1 MVLLGIVT
9 SLFIAIQDP
18 VFQKFAARYASGY
31 LSEKTGGDIKV
42 GRLLITPDFR
52 VILDD
57 VVVKDLNGSY
67 LASVGTLRTKMNIRE
82 ALNGTIHLEL
92 VELNDV
98 RANLIQYVNEDK
110 FNFAFLADAFKTDKE
125 KPDKEPLR
133 IIVDHIDIKNLDF
146 IFWNQNKDHPEKTA
160 KHVMDY
166 AHLDIEGIN
175 LEAQDFYLFGDSIH
189 AKINALNG
197 KDISGL
203 DLKRFTTDA
212 VVCSQGIFLEGL
224 DAELNDTHI
233 DADVRMLYHDYTAF
247 SNFVD
252 SVVFDATIRPTDIML
267 SDVGVF
273 AEVMYKMPDRVLFE
287 GRFTGPIEHFSVD
300 DLKAEFG
307 KSTVIEGSLSMHP
320 LDFNDG
326 EHEMNIKRL
335 EFTYDDLV
343 NFYIPSSTKTIPLPE
358 SLRPIK
364 SAKALVNFK
373 GSYNNFDSEVHLTSG
388 IGNVDLDVSRQKIGN
403 GDNVFSGRIFA
414 DRVNAGMI
422 ANAEKYLGSL
432 DLNTDFVVRFPKK
445 GNVDLTM
452 KGNAY
457 QAELMG
463 YTIDEIVLN
472 GDLKENRFKGVVSVD
487 DKVLGLDFNGLVDF
501 NNKKYPVVDFKAD
514 ISHADLKA
522 LKLMKNDS
530 ISEIST
536 SIVANLKG
544 FDIDNMEGEL
554 HLDNTVYRDGRGTY
568 VMNDFDA
575 SILNDNLMQRRINV
589 TCDFFN
595 FEMAGQMNFASLV
608 PSLNEYVDS
617 FVHFPRFEQKREA
630 FLNYARTHDVDQ
642 DFIVSLVL
650 KDTKTLSELFM
661 PNLKIA
667 KNTSVNGTYTSRSRQ
682 LNLTART
689 KGVEIGNVSI
699 DDVELRNF
707 NNQEFSYGSLSVGR
721 VEYANITAT
730 DTMMIGLDN
739 LSFFTKMGND
749 TIATRIKWDD
759 VTEAD
764 HNKAL
769 IETNFHPHEKGGTV
783 NISGAD
789 IVINDSLWNVSPSNF
804 IDIMEG
810 RVNISNLM
818 FSHNQQSLRF
828 DGYVPMNEGDTI
840 SLQIRK
846 FDISNFDVLTENMGL
861 NVDGLISGDA
871 LVSNLKADPMVLADL
886 RIDQLGVNGDLVG
899 DVEVESSWD
908 NEDKSVDLEA
918 NIFNDDKRMLYAF
931 GSYYTAKEDN
941 NLDFTAVL
949 DSLRLSTLSPVLS
962 GFVSRVQG
970 YGNGTIDINGSVKQP
985 DISGKISITDGGCKI
1000 GYLNTFYTFSPTIL
1014 VDNKTI
1020 AFENMVLTDTLGNQ
1034 ARVVGEIKHDRFKDF
1049 YLDLKLYPK
1058 EFLALATTSK
1068 DNDTFYG
1075 TAVADG
1081 LVTIKGP
1088 FSDIYLGIKARTQN
1102 GTALTIP
1109 LNSTSTVK
1117 DNDFIIFITPA
1128 TDTIGELPEE
1138 EMIKR
1143 KRNFAL
1149 DLDVDATDVAKLKIM
1164 LPGDIGTIDATGNG
1178 NVKLNTS
1185 TGEAL
1190 SMYGNYTIS
1199 SGRFQLTL
1207 MNLVTRNFSLMRG
1220 GSISWSGKPTDGRI
1234 NATGVYTVKASLV
1247 DLGLQIDSTAMTS
1260 NNVNVECLIH
1270 LKEALLNPTITFGM
1284 RLPNAS
1290 EDITQTVFSAV
1301 DTTNQMVM
1309 ANQALSLLVFGKFA
1323 YAGGSAGAD
1332 QTMSLAGLLS
1342 ANYQFAIN
1350 QNMNVGVSY
1359 HSGDYDSYDEY
1370 QVALRTEL
1378 FENRLTIETNVGVM
1392 SSNNPEAG
1400 GASNIVGEFDLYYKL
1415 SKDGRLQAHFYNHS
1429 NYNSNFN
1436 SFAIDKRAP
1445 YTQGLG
1451 LSYSRSFPTFR
1462 DLFRRQ
1468 SKQSNQP
1475 LIRPRNQENKTLP

>member
-52 VILDD
+52 VILDE

-67 LASVGTLRTKMNIRE
+67 LASVGTLRTKMNISE
-82 ALNGTIHLEL
+82 VLNGTIHLEL

-110 FNFAFLADAFKTDKE
+110 FNFAFLADAFKTDTE

-233 DADVRMLYHDYTAF
+233 DADVRMLYHDYSAF

-364 SAKALVNFK
+364 SGKALLNFK

-388 IGNVDLDVSRQKIGN
+388 IGNVDLDVSRQKTGN
-403 GDNVFSGRIFA
+403 GDNVFTGRIFA

-452 KGNAY
+452 KGNVY

-501 NNKKYPVVDFKAD
+501 NNKKFPVADFSAD

-536 SIVANLKG
+536 SIVAKLKG

-568 VMNDFDA
+568 VMNDFDG

-595 FEMAGQMNFASLV
+595 FEMAGQMNFASLMPV
-608 PSLNEYVDS
+608 LNEYGDS
-617 FVHFPRFEQKREA
+617 FVHFPRFEKNREA
-630 FLNYARTHDVDQ
+630 FQNYARTHDVDQ

-667 KNTSVNGTYTSRSRQ
+667 KNTSVNGTFTSRSRQ

-689 KGVEIGNVSI
+689 KGIEIGKVSI

-707 NNQEFSYGSLSVGR
+707 NNREFSYGSLSVGR
-721 VEYANITAT
+721 VEWANITAT
-730 DTMMIGLDN
+730 DTMAIGLDN
-739 LSFFTKMGND
+739 LSLFAKMGND

-759 VTEAD
+759 EDLSD

-769 IETNFHPHEKGGTV
+769 IETNFHPHENGGTV
-783 NISGAD
+783 NISSAD
-789 IVINDSLWNVSPSNF
+789 IIINDSLWNVSPSNF
-804 IDIMEG
+804 IDILEG

-840 SLQIRK
+840 SLQLRK
-846 FDISNFDVLTENMGL
+846 FDISNFDVLTESMGL

-886 RIDQLGVNGDLVG
+886 RIDRLGVNGDLVG

-908 NEDKSVDLEA
+908 NADKSVDLEA

-949 DSLRLSTLSPVLS
+949 DSLRLSTLSPLLS

-970 YGNGTIDINGSVKQP
+970 YGNGTVDINGSVKQP
-985 DISGKISITDGGCKI
+985 DIRGKISITDGGCKI

-1058 EFLALATTSK
+1058 EFLAMATTSK

-1109 LNSTSTVK
+1109 LNGTSTVK

-1178 NVKLNTS
+1178 NVKLGTS
-1185 TGEAL
+1185 TAEAL

-1207 MNLVTRNFSLMRG
+1207 MNLVTRNFSLQRG

-1234 NATGVYTVKASLV
+1234 NATGVYTVKASLA

-1332 QTMSLAGLLS
+1332 QTMSLAGLFS

-1359 HSGDYDSYDEY
+1359 HSGDLDSYDEY

>member
-52 VILDD
+52 VILDE

-67 LASVGTLRTKMNIRE
+67 LASVGTLRTKMNISE
-82 ALNGTIHLEL
+82 VLNGTIHLEL

-110 FNFAFLADAFKTDKE
+110 FNFAFLADAFKTDTE

-175 LEAQDFYLFGDSIH
+175 LEAQDFYLYGDSIH

-233 DADVRMLYHDYTAF
+233 DADVRMLYHDYLAF

-364 SAKALVNFK
+364 SGKALLNFK

-388 IGNVDLDVSRQKIGN
+388 IGNVDLDVSRQKTGN
-403 GDNVFSGRIFA
+403 GDNVFTGRIFA

-452 KGNAY
+452 KGNVY

-501 NNKKYPVVDFKAD
+501 NNKKFPVADFSAD

-554 HLDNTVYRDGRGTY
+554 HLDNTIYRDGRGTY
-568 VMNDFDA
+568 VMNDFDG
-575 SILNDNLMQRRINV
+575 SILNDNLMQRRINI

-595 FEMAGQMNFASLV
+595 FEMAGQMNFASLMPV
-608 PSLNEYVDS
+608 LNEYGDS
-617 FVHFPRFEQKREA
+617 FVHFPRFEKNREA
-630 FLNYARTHDVDQ
+630 FQNYARTHDVDQ

-667 KNTSVNGTYTSRSRQ
+667 KNTSINGTFTSRSRQ

-689 KGVEIGNVSI
+689 KGIEIGKVSI

-707 NNQEFSYGSLSVGR
+707 NNHEFSYGSLSIGR
-721 VEYANITAT
+721 VGWLNITET
-730 DTMMIGLDN
+730 DTLSIGLDN
-739 LSFFTKMGND
+739 LSLFAKMGND

-769 IETNFHPHEKGGTV
+769 IETSFHPHENGGTV
-783 NISGAD
+783 NISSAD

-804 IDIMEG
+804 IDILEG

-840 SLQIRK
+840 SLQLRK
-846 FDISNFDVLTENMGL
+846 FDISNFDVLTESMGL

-886 RIDQLGVNGDLVG
+886 RIDRLGVNGDLVG

-908 NEDKSVDLEA
+908 NADKSVDLEA

-949 DSLRLSTLSPVLS
+949 DSLRLSTLSPLLS

-970 YGNGTIDINGSVKQP
+970 YGNGTVDINGSVKQP
-985 DISGKISITDGGCKI
+985 DIRGKISITDGGCKI

-1020 AFENMVLTDTLGNQ
+1020 AFENMLLTDTLGNQ

-1088 FSDIYLGIKARTQN
+1088 FSDIYLDIKARTQN

-1109 LNSTSTVK
+1109 LNGTSTVK

-1178 NVKLNTS
+1178 NVKLGTS
-1185 TGEAL
+1185 TAEAL

-1207 MNLVTRNFSLMRG
+1207 MNLVTRNFSLQRG

-1234 NATGVYTVKASLV
+1234 NATGVYTVKASLA

-1290 EDITQTVFSAV
+1290 EDVTQTVFSAV

-1309 ANQALSLLVFGKFA
+1309 ANQVLSLLVFGKFA

-1332 QTMSLAGLLS
+1332 QTMSLAGLFS

-1359 HSGDYDSYDEY
+1359 HSGDLDSYDEY

>member
-18 VFQKFAARYASGY
+18 VFQKFATRYASGY

-52 VILDD
+52 VILDE

-67 LASVGTLRTKMNIRE
+67 LASVGTLRTKMNISE
-82 ALNGTIHLEL
+82 VLNGTIHLEL

-110 FNFAFLADAFKTDKE
+110 FNFAFLADAFKTDTE

-247 SNFVD
+247 SSFVD

-364 SAKALVNFK
+364 SGKALLNFK

-388 IGNVDLDVSRQKIGN
+388 IGNVDLDVSRQKTGN
-403 GDNVFSGRIFA
+403 GDNVFTGRIFA

-452 KGNAY
+452 KGNVY

-501 NNKKYPVVDFKAD
+501 NNKKFPVADFSAD

-554 HLDNTVYRDGRGTY
+554 HLDNTIYRDGRGTY
-568 VMNDFDA
+568 VMNDFDG

-595 FEMAGQMNFASLV
+595 FEMAGQMNFASLMPV
-608 PSLNEYVDS
+608 LNEYGDS
-617 FVHFPRFEQKREA
+617 FVHFPRFEKNREA
-630 FLNYARTHDVDQ
+630 FQNYARTHDVDQ

-667 KNTSVNGTYTSRSRQ
+667 KNTSINGTFTSRSRQ

-689 KGVEIGNVSI
+689 KGIEIGKVSI

-707 NNQEFSYGSLSVGR
+707 NNREFSYGSLSLGR
-721 VEYANITAT
+721 VEWANITAT
-730 DTMMIGLDN
+730 DTMAIGLDN
-739 LSFFTKMGND
+739 LSLFAKMGND

-759 VTEAD
+759 EDLSD

-769 IETNFHPHEKGGTV
+769 IETSFHPHENGGTV
-783 NISGAD
+783 NISSAD

-804 IDIMEG
+804 IDILEG

-840 SLQIRK
+840 SLQLRK
-846 FDISNFDVLTENMGL
+846 FDISNFDDLTANMGI
-861 NVDGLISGDA
+861 NIDGLISGDA
-871 LVSNLKADPMVLADL
+871 LVSSLKADPMVLADL
-886 RIDQLGVNGDLVG
+886 RIDRLGVNGDLVG

-949 DSLRLSTLSPVLS
+949 DSLRLSTLSPLLS

-970 YGNGTIDINGSVKQP
+970 YGNGIVDIKGSIKQP

-1058 EFLALATTSK
+1058 EFLAMATTSK

-1109 LNSTSTVK
+1109 LNGTSTVK

-1178 NVKLNTS
+1178 NVKLSTS
-1185 TGEAL
+1185 TAEAL

-1207 MNLVTRNFSLMRG
+1207 MNLVTRNFSLQRG

-1234 NATGVYTVKASLV
+1234 NATGVYTVKASLA

-1332 QTMSLAGLLS
+1332 QTMSLAGLFS

-1359 HSGDYDSYDEY
+1359 HSGDLDSYDEY

>member
-52 VILDD
+52 VILDE

-67 LASVGTLRTKMNIRE
+67 LASVGTLRTKMNISE
-82 ALNGTIHLEL
+82 VLNGTIHLEL

-110 FNFAFLADAFKTDKE
+110 FNFAFLADAFKTDTE

-175 LEAQDFYLFGDSIH
+175 LEAQDFYLYGDSIH

-233 DADVRMLYHDYTAF
+233 DADVRMLYHDYSAF

-364 SAKALVNFK
+364 SGKALLNFK

-388 IGNVDLDVSRQKIGN
+388 IGNVDLDVSRQKTGN
-403 GDNVFSGRIFA
+403 GDNVFTGRIFA

-422 ANAEKYLGSL
+422 ANAEKYLGNL

-452 KGNAY
+452 KGNVY

-501 NNKKYPVVDFKAD
+501 NNKKFPVADFSAD

-568 VMNDFDA
+568 VMNDFDG

-595 FEMAGQMNFASLV
+595 FEMAGQMNFASLMPV
-608 PSLNEYVDS
+608 LNEYGDS
-617 FVHFPRFEQKREA
+617 FVHFPRFEKNREA
-630 FLNYARTHDVDQ
+630 FQNYARTHDVDQ

-661 PNLKIA
+661 PDLKIA
-667 KNTSVNGTYTSRSRQ
+667 KNTSINGTFTSRSRQ

-689 KGVEIGNVSI
+689 KGIEIGKVSI

-707 NNQEFSYGSLSVGR
+707 NNREFSYGSLSLGR
-721 VEYANITAT
+721 VEWANITAT
-730 DTMMIGLDN
+730 DTMAIGLDN
-739 LSFFTKMGND
+739 LSLFAKMGND

-759 VTEAD
+759 EDLSD

-769 IETNFHPHEKGGTV
+769 IETSFHPHENGGTV
-783 NISGAD
+783 NISSAD

-804 IDIMEG
+804 IDILEG

-840 SLQIRK
+840 SLQLRK
-846 FDISNFDVLTENMGL
+846 FDISNFDVLTANMGL
-861 NVDGLISGDA
+861 NIDGLISGDA
-871 LVSNLKADPMVLADL
+871 LVSSLKADPMVLADL
-886 RIDQLGVNGDLVG
+886 RIDRLGVNGDLVG

-949 DSLRLSTLSPVLS
+949 DSLRLSTLSPLLS

-970 YGNGTIDINGSVKQP
+970 YGNGTVDIKGSIKQP
-985 DISGKISITDGGCKI
+985 DIRGKISITDGGCKI

-1109 LNSTSTVK
+1109 LNGTSTVK

-1178 NVKLNTS
+1178 NVKLSTS
-1185 TGEAL
+1185 TAEAL

-1207 MNLVTRNFSLMRG
+1207 MNLVTRNFSLQRG

-1234 NATGVYTVKASLV
+1234 NATGVYTVKASLA

-1332 QTMSLAGLLS
+1332 QTMSLAGLFS

-1359 HSGDYDSYDEY
+1359 HSGDLDSYDEY

>member
-18 VFQKFAARYASGY
+18 VFQKIAARYASGY

-52 VILDD
+52 VILDE

-67 LASVGTLRTKMNIRE
+67 LASVGTLRTKMNISE
-82 ALNGTIHLEL
+82 VLNGTIHLEL

-110 FNFAFLADAFKTDKE
+110 FNFAFLADAFKTDTE
-125 KPDKEPLR
+125 KPDKEPLC

-160 KHVMDY
+160 KRVMDY

-175 LEAQDFYLFGDSIH
+175 LEAQDFYLYGDSIH

-233 DADVRMLYHDYTAF
+233 DADVRMLYHDYSAF

-364 SAKALVNFK
+364 SGKALLNFK

-388 IGNVDLDVSRQKIGN
+388 IGNVDLDVSRQKTGN
-403 GDNVFSGRIFA
+403 GDNVFTGRIFA

-422 ANAEKYLGSL
+422 ANAEKYLGNL

-452 KGNAY
+452 KGNVY

-501 NNKKYPVVDFKAD
+501 NNKKFPVADFRAD

-568 VMNDFDA
+568 VMNDFDG

-595 FEMAGQMNFASLV
+595 FEMAGQMNFASLM
-608 PSLNEYVDS
+608 PSLNEYGYS
-617 FVHFPRFEQKREA
+617 FVNFPRFEKNREA
-630 FLNYARTHDVDQ
+630 FQNYARTHDVDQ

-667 KNTSVNGTYTSRSRQ
+667 KNTSINGTFTSRSRQ

-689 KGVEIGNVSI
+689 KGIEIGKVSI

-707 NNQEFSYGSLSVGR
+707 NNHEFSYGLLSIGR
-721 VEYANITAT
+721 VGWLNITET
-730 DTMMIGLDN
+730 DTLSIGLDN
-739 LSFFTKMGND
+739 LSLFAKMGND

-764 HNKAL
+764 HNKTL
-769 IETNFHPHEKGGTV
+769 IETNFHPHENGGTV
-783 NISGAD
+783 NISSAD
-789 IVINDSLWNVSPSNF
+789 IIINDSLWNVSPSNF
-804 IDIMEG
+804 IDILEG

-840 SLQIRK
+840 SLQLRK
-846 FDISNFDVLTENMGL
+846 FDISNFDVLTESMGL

-886 RIDQLGVNGDLVG
+886 RIDRLGVNGDLVG

-908 NEDKSVDLEA
+908 NADKSVDLEA

-949 DSLRLSTLSPVLS
+949 DSLRLSTLSPLLS

-970 YGNGTIDINGSVKQP
+970 YGNGTVDINGSVKQP
-985 DISGKISITDGGCKI
+985 DIRGKISITDGGCKI

-1088 FSDIYLGIKARTQN
+1088 FSDIYLDIKARTQN

-1109 LNSTSTVK
+1109 LNGTSTVK

-1178 NVKLNTS
+1178 NVKLGTS
-1185 TGEAL
+1185 TAEAL

-1207 MNLVTRNFSLMRG
+1207 MNLVTRNFSLQRG

-1234 NATGVYTVKASLV
+1234 NATGVYTVKASLA

-1332 QTMSLAGLLS
+1332 QTMSLAGLFS

-1359 HSGDYDSYDEY
+1359 HSGNLDSYDEY

>member
-18 VFQKFAARYASGY
+18 VFQKFATRYASGY

-52 VILDD
+52 VILDE

-67 LASVGTLRTKMNIRE
+67 LASVGTLRTKMNISE
-82 ALNGTIHLEL
+82 VLNGTIHLEL

-110 FNFAFLADAFKTDKE
+110 FNFAFLADAFKTDTE

-247 SNFVD
+247 SSFVD

-364 SAKALVNFK
+364 SGKALLNFK

-388 IGNVDLDVSRQKIGN
+388 IGNVDLDVSRQKTGN
-403 GDNVFSGRIFA
+403 GDNVFTGRIFA

-452 KGNAY
+452 KGNVY

-501 NNKKYPVVDFKAD
+501 NNKKFPVADFSAD

-554 HLDNTVYRDGRGTY
+554 HLDNTIYRDGRGTY
-568 VMNDFDA
+568 VMNDFDG

-595 FEMAGQMNFASLV
+595 FEMAGQMNFASLMPV
-608 PSLNEYVDS
+608 LNEYGDS
-617 FVHFPRFEQKREA
+617 FVHFPRFEKNREA
-630 FLNYARTHDVDQ
+630 FQNYARTHDVDQ

-667 KNTSVNGTYTSRSRQ
+667 KNTSINGTFTSRSRQ

-689 KGVEIGNVSI
+689 KGIEIGKVSI

-707 NNQEFSYGSLSVGR
+707 NNREFSYGSLSLGR
-721 VEYANITAT
+721 VEWANITAT
-730 DTMMIGLDN
+730 DTMAIGLDN
-739 LSFFTKMGND
+739 LSLFAKMGND

-759 VTEAD
+759 EDLSD

-769 IETNFHPHEKGGTV
+769 IETSFHPHENGGTV
-783 NISGAD
+783 NISSAD

-804 IDIMEG
+804 IDILEG

-840 SLQIRK
+840 SLQLRK
-846 FDISNFDVLTENMGL
+846 FDISNFDVLTANMGL
-861 NVDGLISGDA
+861 NIDGLISGDA
-871 LVSNLKADPMVLADL
+871 LVSSLKADPMVLADL
-886 RIDQLGVNGDLVG
+886 RIDRLGVNGDLVG

-949 DSLRLSTLSPVLS
+949 DSLRLSTLSPLLS

-970 YGNGTIDINGSVKQP
+970 YGNGIVDIKGSIKQP

-1058 EFLALATTSK
+1058 EFLAMATTSK

-1109 LNSTSTVK
+1109 LNGTSTVK

-1178 NVKLNTS
+1178 NVKLSTS
-1185 TGEAL
+1185 TAEAL

-1207 MNLVTRNFSLMRG
+1207 MNLVTRNFSLQRG

-1234 NATGVYTVKASLV
+1234 NATGVYTVKASLA

-1332 QTMSLAGLLS
+1332 QTMSLAGLFS

-1359 HSGDYDSYDEY
+1359 HSGDLDSYDEY

>member
-52 VILDD
+52 VILDE

-67 LASVGTLRTKMNIRE
+67 LASVGTLRTKMNISE
-82 ALNGTIHLEL
+82 ILNGTIHLEL

-110 FNFAFLADAFKTDKE
+110 FNFAFLADAFKSDAE

-364 SAKALVNFK
+364 SGKALLNFK

-388 IGNVDLDVSRQKIGN
+388 IGNVDLDVSRQKTGN
-403 GDNVFSGRIFA
+403 GDNVFTGRIFA

-452 KGNAY
+452 KGNVY

-501 NNKKYPVVDFKAD
+501 NNKKFPVADFSAD

-568 VMNDFDA
+568 VMNDFDG

-595 FEMAGQMNFASLV
+595 FEMAGQMNFASLMPV
-608 PSLNEYVDS
+608 LNEYGDS
-617 FVHFPRFEQKREA
+617 FVHFPRFEKNREA
-630 FLNYARTHDVDQ
+630 FQNYARTHDVDQ

-667 KNTSVNGTYTSRSRQ
+667 KNTSVNGTFTSRSRQ

-689 KGVEIGNVSI
+689 KGIEIGKVSI

-707 NNQEFSYGSLSVGR
+707 NNREFSYGSLSVGR
-721 VEYANITAT
+721 VEWANITAT
-730 DTMMIGLDN
+730 DTMAIGLDN
-739 LSFFTKMGND
+739 LSLFAKMGND

-759 VTEAD
+759 EDLSD

-769 IETNFHPHEKGGTV
+769 IETSFHPHENGGTV
-783 NISGAD
+783 NISSAD

-804 IDIMEG
+804 IDILEG

-840 SLQIRK
+840 SLQLRK
-846 FDISNFDVLTENMGL
+846 FDISNFDVLTANMGL
-861 NVDGLISGDA
+861 NIDGLISGDA
-871 LVSNLKADPMVLADL
+871 LVSSLKADPMVLADL
-886 RIDQLGVNGDLVG
+886 GIDRLGVNGDLVG

-949 DSLRLSTLSPVLS
+949 DSLRLSTLSPLLS

-970 YGNGTIDINGSVKQP
+970 YGNGTVDINGSVKQP
-985 DISGKISITDGGCKI
+985 DIRGKISITDGGCKI

-1109 LNSTSTVK
+1109 LNGTSTVK

-1149 DLDVDATDVAKLKIM
+1149 DIDVDATDVAKLKIM

-1178 NVKLNTS
+1178 NVKLSTS
-1185 TGEAL
+1185 TAEAL

-1207 MNLVTRNFSLMRG
+1207 MNLVTRNFSLQRG

-1234 NATGVYTVKASLV
+1234 NATGVYTVKASLT

-1332 QTMSLAGLLS
+1332 QTMSLAGLFS

-1359 HSGDYDSYDEY
+1359 HSGDLDSYDEY

>member
-52 VILDD
+52 VILDE

-82 ALNGTIHLEL
+82 VLNGTIHLEL

-110 FNFAFLADAFKTDKE
+110 FNFAFLADAFKSDAE

-364 SAKALVNFK
+364 SGKALLNFK

-388 IGNVDLDVSRQKIGN
+388 IGNVDLDVSRQKTGN
-403 GDNVFSGRIFA
+403 GDNVFTGRIFA

-452 KGNAY
+452 KGNVY

-501 NNKKYPVVDFKAD
+501 NNKKFPVADFSAD

-536 SIVANLKG
+536 SIIANLKG

-554 HLDNTVYRDGRGTY
+554 HLDNTIYRDGRGTY
-568 VMNDFDA
+568 VMNDFDG

-595 FEMAGQMNFASLV
+595 FEMAGQMNFASLMPV
-608 PSLNEYVDS
+608 LNEYGDS
-617 FVHFPRFEQKREA
+617 FVHFPRFEKNREA
-630 FLNYARTHDVDQ
+630 FQNYARTHDVDQ

-667 KNTSVNGTYTSRSRQ
+667 KNTSINGTFTSRSRQ

-689 KGVEIGNVSI
+689 KGIEIGKVSI

-707 NNQEFSYGSLSVGR
+707 NNREFSYGSLSVGR
-721 VEYANITAT
+721 VEWANITAT
-730 DTMMIGLDN
+730 DTMAIGLDN
-739 LSFFTKMGND
+739 LSLFAKMGND

-759 VTEAD
+759 EDLSD

-769 IETNFHPHEKGGTV
+769 IETNFHPHENGGTV
-783 NISGAD
+783 NISSAD

-804 IDIMEG
+804 IDILAG

-840 SLQIRK
+840 SLQLRK
-846 FDISNFDVLTENMGL
+846 FDISNFDVLTANMGL
-861 NVDGLISGDA
+861 NIDGLISGDA
-871 LVSNLKADPMVLADL
+871 LVSSLKADPMVLADL
-886 RIDQLGVNGDLVG
+886 RIDRLGVNGDLVG

-908 NEDKSVDLEA
+908 NADKSVDLEA

-949 DSLRLSTLSPVLS
+949 DSLRLSTLSPLLS

-970 YGNGTIDINGSVKQP
+970 YGNGTVDIKGSIKQP

-1109 LNSTSTVK
+1109 LNGTSTVK

-1178 NVKLNTS
+1178 NVKLSTS
-1185 TGEAL
+1185 TAEAL

-1207 MNLVTRNFSLMRG
+1207 MNLVTRNFSLQRG

-1234 NATGVYTVKASLV
+1234 NATGVYTVKASLA

-1332 QTMSLAGLLS
+1332 QTMSLAGLFS

-1359 HSGDYDSYDEY
+1359 HSGDLDSYDEY

-1462 DLFRRQ
+1462 DLFRRR

>member
-18 VFQKFAARYASGY
+18 VFQKFATRYASGY

-52 VILDD
+52 VILDE

-67 LASVGTLRTKMNIRE
+67 LASVGTLRTKMNISE
-82 ALNGTIHLEL
+82 VLNGTIHLEL

-110 FNFAFLADAFKTDKE
+110 FNFAFLADAFKTDTE

-247 SNFVD
+247 SSFVD

-364 SAKALVNFK
+364 SGKALLNFK

-388 IGNVDLDVSRQKIGN
+388 IGNVDLDVSRQKTGN
-403 GDNVFSGRIFA
+403 GDNVFTGRIFA

-452 KGNAY
+452 KGNVY

-501 NNKKYPVVDFKAD
+501 NNKKFPVADFSAD

-554 HLDNTVYRDGRGTY
+554 HLDNTIYRDGRGTY
-568 VMNDFDA
+568 VMNDFDG

-595 FEMAGQMNFASLV
+595 FEMAGQMNFASLMPV
-608 PSLNEYVDS
+608 LNEYGDS
-617 FVHFPRFEQKREA
+617 FVHFPRFEKNREA
-630 FLNYARTHDVDQ
+630 FQNYARTHDVDQ

-667 KNTSVNGTYTSRSRQ
+667 KNTSINGTFTSRSRQ

-689 KGVEIGNVSI
+689 KGIEIGKVSI

-707 NNQEFSYGSLSVGR
+707 NNREFSYGSLSLGR
-721 VEYANITAT
+721 VEWANITAT
-730 DTMMIGLDN
+730 DTMAIGLDN
-739 LSFFTKMGND
+739 LSLFAKMGND

-759 VTEAD
+759 EDLSD

-769 IETNFHPHEKGGTV
+769 IETSFHPHENGGTV
-783 NISGAD
+783 NISSAD

-804 IDIMEG
+804 IDILEG

-840 SLQIRK
+840 SLQLRK
-846 FDISNFDVLTENMGL
+846 FDISNFDVLTANMGL
-861 NVDGLISGDA
+861 NIDGLISGDA
-871 LVSNLKADPMVLADL
+871 LVSSLKADPMVLADL
-886 RIDQLGVNGDLVG
+886 RIDRLGVNGDLVG

-949 DSLRLSTLSPVLS
+949 DSLRLSTLSPLLS

-970 YGNGTIDINGSVKQP
+970 YGNGTVDIKGSIKQP

-1058 EFLALATTSK
+1058 EFLAMATTSK

-1109 LNSTSTVK
+1109 LNGTSTVK

-1178 NVKLNTS
+1178 NVKLSTS
-1185 TGEAL
+1185 TAEAL

-1207 MNLVTRNFSLMRG
+1207 MNLVTRNFSLQRG

-1234 NATGVYTVKASLV
+1234 NATGVYTVKASLA

-1332 QTMSLAGLLS
+1332 QTMSLAGLFS

-1359 HSGDYDSYDEY
+1359 HSGDLDSYDEY

>member
-18 VFQKFAARYASGY
+18 VFQKFATRYASGY

-52 VILDD
+52 VILDE

-67 LASVGTLRTKMNIRE
+67 LASVGTLRTKMNISE
-82 ALNGTIHLEL
+82 VLNGTIHLEL

-110 FNFAFLADAFKTDKE
+110 FNFAFLADAFKTDTE

-175 LEAQDFYLFGDSIH
+175 LEAQDFYLYGDSIH

-233 DADVRMLYHDYTAF
+233 DADVRMLYHDYSAF

-364 SAKALVNFK
+364 SGKALLNFK

-388 IGNVDLDVSRQKIGN
+388 IGNVDLDVSRQKTGN
-403 GDNVFSGRIFA
+403 GDNVFTGRIFA

-452 KGNAY
+452 KGNVY

-501 NNKKYPVVDFKAD
+501 NNKKFPVADFSAD

-536 SIVANLKG
+536 SIVAKLKG

-568 VMNDFDA
+568 VMNDFDG

-595 FEMAGQMNFASLV
+595 FEMAGQMNFASLMPV
-608 PSLNEYVDS
+608 LNEYGDS
-617 FVHFPRFEQKREA
+617 FVHFPRFEKNREA
-630 FLNYARTHDVDQ
+630 FQNYARTHDVDQ

-667 KNTSVNGTYTSRSRQ
+667 KNTSINGTFTSRSRQ

-689 KGVEIGNVSI
+689 KGIEIGKVSI

-707 NNQEFSYGSLSVGR
+707 NNREFSYGSLSLGR
-721 VEYANITAT
+721 VEWANITAT
-730 DTMMIGLDN
+730 DTMAIGLDN
-739 LSFFTKMGND
+739 LSLFAKMGND

-759 VTEAD
+759 EDLSD

-769 IETNFHPHEKGGTV
+769 IETSFHPHENGGTV
-783 NISGAD
+783 NISSAD

-804 IDIMEG
+804 IDILEG

-840 SLQIRK
+840 SLQLRK
-846 FDISNFDVLTENMGL
+846 FDISNFDDLTANMGI
-861 NVDGLISGDA
+861 NIDGLISGDA
-871 LVSNLKADPMVLADL
+871 LVSSLKADPMVLADL
-886 RIDQLGVNGDLVG
+886 RIDRLGVNGDLVG

-908 NEDKSVDLEA
+908 NADKSVDLEA

-949 DSLRLSTLSPVLS
+949 DSLRLSTLSPLLS

-970 YGNGTIDINGSVKQP
+970 YGNGTVDINGSVKQP
-985 DISGKISITDGGCKI
+985 DIRGKISITDGGCKI

-1058 EFLALATTSK
+1058 EFLAMATTSK

-1109 LNSTSTVK
+1109 LNGTSTVK

-1178 NVKLNTS
+1178 NVKLSTS
-1185 TGEAL
+1185 TAEAL

-1207 MNLVTRNFSLMRG
+1207 MNLVTRNFSLQRG

-1234 NATGVYTVKASLV
+1234 NATGVYTVKASLA

-1290 EDITQTVFSAV
+1290 EDVTQTVFSAV

-1332 QTMSLAGLLS
+1332 QTMSLAGLFS

-1359 HSGDYDSYDEY
+1359 HSGDLDSYDEY

>member
-52 VILDD
+52 VILDE

-67 LASVGTLRTKMNIRE
+67 LASVGTLRTKMNISE
-82 ALNGTIHLEL
+82 ILNGTIHLEL

-110 FNFAFLADAFKTDKE
+110 FNFAFLADAFKTDTE

-233 DADVRMLYHDYTAF
+233 DADVRMLYHDYTSF
-247 SNFVD
+247 SSFVD

-364 SAKALVNFK
+364 SGKALLNFK

-388 IGNVDLDVSRQKIGN
+388 IGNVDLDVSRQKTGN
-403 GDNVFSGRIFA
+403 GDNVFTGRIFA

-452 KGNAY
+452 KGNVY

-501 NNKKYPVVDFKAD
+501 NNKKFPVADFSAD

-536 SIVANLKG
+536 SIVAKLKG

-568 VMNDFDA
+568 VMNDFDG

-595 FEMAGQMNFASLV
+595 FEMAGQMNFASLMPV
-608 PSLNEYVDS
+608 LNEYGDS
-617 FVHFPRFEQKREA
+617 FVHFPRFEKNREA
-630 FLNYARTHDVDQ
+630 FQNYARTHDVDQ

-667 KNTSVNGTYTSRSRQ
+667 KNTSINGTFTSRSRQ

-689 KGVEIGNVSI
+689 KGIEIGKVSI

-707 NNQEFSYGSLSVGR
+707 NNREFSYGSLSVGR
-721 VEYANITAT
+721 VEWANITAT
-730 DTMMIGLDN
+730 DTMAIGLDN
-739 LSFFTKMGND
+739 LSLFAKMGND

-759 VTEAD
+759 EDLSD

-769 IETNFHPHEKGGTV
+769 IETSFHPHENGGTV
-783 NISGAD
+783 NISSAD

-804 IDIMEG
+804 IDILEG

-840 SLQIRK
+840 SLQLRK
-846 FDISNFDVLTENMGL
+846 FDISNFDDLTANMGI
-861 NVDGLISGDA
+861 NIDGLISGDA
-871 LVSNLKADPMVLADL
+871 LVSSLKADPMVLADL
-886 RIDQLGVNGDLVG
+886 RIDRLGVNGDLVG

-908 NEDKSVDLEA
+908 NADKSVDLEA

-949 DSLRLSTLSPVLS
+949 DSLRLSTLSPLLS

-985 DISGKISITDGGCKI
+985 DIRGKISITDGGCKI

-1109 LNSTSTVK
+1109 LNGTSTVK

-1178 NVKLNTS
+1178 NVKLGTS
-1185 TGEAL
+1185 TAEAL

-1207 MNLVTRNFSLMRG
+1207 MNLVTRNFSLQRG

-1234 NATGVYTVKASLV
+1234 NATGVYTVKASLA

-1290 EDITQTVFSAV
+1290 EDVTQTVFSAV

-1332 QTMSLAGLLS
+1332 QTMSLAGLFS

-1359 HSGDYDSYDEY
+1359 HSGDLDSYDEY

>member
-52 VILDD
+52 VILDE

-67 LASVGTLRTKMNIRE
+67 LASVGTLRTKMNISE
-82 ALNGTIHLEL
+82 ILNGTIHLEL

-110 FNFAFLADAFKTDKE
+110 FNFAFLADAFKSDAE

-364 SAKALVNFK
+364 SGKALLNFK

-388 IGNVDLDVSRQKIGN
+388 IGNVDLDVSHQKTGN
-403 GDNVFSGRIFA
+403 GDNVFTGRIFA

-452 KGNAY
+452 KGNVY

-501 NNKKYPVVDFKAD
+501 NNKKFPVADFSAD

-568 VMNDFDA
+568 VMNDFDG

-595 FEMAGQMNFASLV
+595 FEMAGQMNFASLMPV
-608 PSLNEYVDS
+608 LNEYGDS
-617 FVHFPRFEQKREA
+617 FVHFPRFEKNREA
-630 FLNYARTHDVDQ
+630 FQNYARTHDVDQ

-667 KNTSVNGTYTSRSRQ
+667 KNTSINGTFTSRSRQ

-689 KGVEIGNVSI
+689 KGIEIGKVSI

-707 NNQEFSYGSLSVGR
+707 NNREFSYGSLSVGR
-721 VEYANITAT
+721 VEWANITAT
-730 DTMMIGLDN
+730 DTMAIGLDN
-739 LSFFTKMGND
+739 LSLFAKMGND

-759 VTEAD
+759 EDLSD

-769 IETNFHPHEKGGTV
+769 IETSFHPHENGGTV
-783 NISGAD
+783 NISSAD

-804 IDIMEG
+804 IDILEG

-840 SLQIRK
+840 SLQLRK
-846 FDISNFDVLTENMGL
+846 FDISNFDVLTANMGL
-861 NVDGLISGDA
+861 NIDGLISGDA
-871 LVSNLKADPMVLADL
+871 LVSSLKADPMVLADL
-886 RIDQLGVNGDLVG
+886 GIDRLGVNGDLVG

-949 DSLRLSTLSPVLS
+949 DSLRLSTLSPLLS

-970 YGNGTIDINGSVKQP
+970 YGNGTVDINGSVKQP
-985 DISGKISITDGGCKI
+985 DIRGKISITDGGCKI

-1109 LNSTSTVK
+1109 LNGTSTVK

-1149 DLDVDATDVAKLKIM
+1149 DIDVDATDVAKLKIM

-1178 NVKLNTS
+1178 NVKLSTS
-1185 TGEAL
+1185 TAEAL

-1207 MNLVTRNFSLMRG
+1207 MNLVTRNFSLQRG

-1234 NATGVYTVKASLV
+1234 NATGVYTVKASLT

-1332 QTMSLAGLLS
+1332 QTMSLAGLFS

-1359 HSGDYDSYDEY
+1359 HSGDLDSYDEY

>member
-52 VILDD
+52 VILDE

-67 LASVGTLRTKMNIRE
+67 LASVGTLRTKMNISE
-82 ALNGTIHLEL
+82 VLNGTIHLEL

-110 FNFAFLADAFKTDKE
+110 FNFAFLADAFKSDAE

-233 DADVRMLYHDYTAF
+233 DADVRMLYHDYSAF

-364 SAKALVNFK
+364 SGKALLNFK

-388 IGNVDLDVSRQKIGN
+388 IGNVDLDVSRQKTGN
-403 GDNVFSGRIFA
+403 GDNVFTGRIFA

-452 KGNAY
+452 KGNVY

-501 NNKKYPVVDFKAD
+501 NNKKFPVADFSAD

-554 HLDNTVYRDGRGTY
+554 HLDNTIYRDGRGTY
-568 VMNDFDA
+568 VMNDFDG

-595 FEMAGQMNFASLV
+595 FEMAGQMNFASLMPV
-608 PSLNEYVDS
+608 LNEYGDS
-617 FVHFPRFEQKREA
+617 FVHFPRFEKNREA
-630 FLNYARTHDVDQ
+630 FQNYARTHDVDQ

-661 PNLKIA
+661 PDLKIA
-667 KNTSVNGTYTSRSRQ
+667 KNTSINGTFTSRSRQ

-689 KGVEIGNVSI
+689 KGIEIGKVSI

-707 NNQEFSYGSLSVGR
+707 NNREFSYGSLSLGR
-721 VEYANITAT
+721 VEWANITAT
-730 DTMMIGLDN
+730 DTMAIGLDN
-739 LSFFTKMGND
+739 LSLFAKMGND

-759 VTEAD
+759 EDLSD

-769 IETNFHPHEKGGTV
+769 IETSFHPHENGGTV
-783 NISGAD
+783 NISSAD

-804 IDIMEG
+804 IDILEG

-840 SLQIRK
+840 SLQLRK
-846 FDISNFDVLTENMGL
+846 FDISNFDVLTANMGL
-861 NVDGLISGDA
+861 NIDGLISGDA

-886 RIDQLGVNGDLVG
+886 RIDRLGVNGDLVG

-949 DSLRLSTLSPVLS
+949 DSLRLSTLSPLLS

-970 YGNGTIDINGSVKQP
+970 YGNGTVDINGSVKQP
-985 DISGKISITDGGCKI
+985 DIRGKISITDGGCKI

-1109 LNSTSTVK
+1109 LNGTSTVK

-1178 NVKLNTS
+1178 NVKLSTS
-1185 TGEAL
+1185 TAEAL

-1207 MNLVTRNFSLMRG
+1207 MNLVTRNFSLQRG

-1234 NATGVYTVKASLV
+1234 NATGVYTVKASLA

-1290 EDITQTVFSAV
+1290 EDVTQTVFSAV

-1332 QTMSLAGLLS
+1332 QTMSLAGLFS

-1359 HSGDYDSYDEY
+1359 HSGDLDSYDEY